1 MRVRTI
7 LSAEIFKEARTPAI
21 KLNIHFGDDIGIRK
35 ASVQITDHYTPE
47 GLIGKQIS
55 AIVNFP
61 KRQIGQM
68 MSECLVIGFIRNDG
82 SVILECPIKRQKMGL
97 DWHKLPIII
106 CLNLY
111 REVLEMKQNANL
123 FAHFQSHFPDDSSTC
138 LLITDNGQT
147 ITYGQ
152 ADEASAQIAN
162 SLLELGASLGDRV
175 TVQVEKSVEAL
186 YLYLGCLRAG
196 LVYHPLNTAYTA
208 SEIEYFLT
216 NAEPSIIICKSEFQD
231 IVKSVTVNC
240 SVKAILT
247 LNADGTGTLLDLIQD
262 ACTTAQ
268 TAMRCGTDMAALLY
282 SSGTTGR
289 PKGIMLS
296 HDNLRSNAEIL
307 VDSWGFSSS
316 DRLLHMLPIYHVHG
330 LFVGIS
336 CVLMSGASMSWHK
349 SYNDDI
355 AVNAMPECTVMMGVP
370 TYYTRLLKNHKF
382 SSDCCQTMR
391 LFISGSAPL
400 LSETFHEFKARCGHT
415 ILERYGMSET
425 NMNTSN
431 PLDGERKPGTVGPA
445 LPGVLIKI
453 VDDQGQEVILGDI
466 GNLQVKGP
474 NVFSG
479 YWRMPE
485 KTKKDFTTDGFF
497 NTGDK
502 ASIDDNGYIS
512 IVGRSKDLIIC
523 GGLNVYPKE
532 VEMVIDDISEIKE
545 SAIIGAPDADFGEVV
560 VAIIV
565 VEDSYSLDNKFIEKK
580 VINYCKTQ
588 LANFKIPKRVD
599 VVNSL
604 PRNAMGKVQ
613 KNLLRDR
620 LK

>member
-1 MRVRTI
+1 M
-7 LSAEIFKEARTPAI
+7 EK
-21 KLNIHFGDDIGIRK
+21 
-35 ASVQITDHYTPE
+35 
-47 GLIGKQIS
+47 
-55 AIVNFP
+55 
-61 KRQIGQM
+61 
-68 MSECLVIGFIRNDG
+68 
-82 SVILECPIKRQKMGL
+82 
-97 DWHKLPIII
+97 
-106 CLNLY
+106 
-111 REVLEMKQNANL
+111 NANL
-123 FAHFQSHFPDDSSTC
+123 FAHFQSHFPDDLSTC
-138 LLITDNGQT
+138 LLVTDNGQT
-147 ITYGQ
+147 VTYGQ
-152 ADEASAQIAN
+152 AAEASAQIAN
-162 SLLELGASLGDRV
+162 SLLDLGALTGDRV

-196 LVYHPLNTAYTA
+196 LVYHPLNTAYTT
-208 SEIEYFLT
+208 SELEYFLT
-216 NAEPSIIICKSEFQD
+216 NAEPSIIICKSESQET
-231 IVKSVTVNC
+231 IKSISV
-240 SVKAILT
+240 SGGVKAILT
-247 LNADGTGTLLDLIQD
+247 LDTDGTGTLVDLIQD
-262 ACTTAQ
+262 ANITFQ
-268 TAMRCGTDMAALLY
+268 TVQRRGKDMAALLY
-282 SSGTTGR
+282 SSGTTGK

-307 VDSWGFSSS
+307 VDVWGFSSS

-355 AVNAMPECTVMMGVP
+355 AVTALSKCTVMMGVP
-370 TYYTRLLKNHKF
+370 TYYTRLLSNHRF

-400 LSETFHEFKARCGHT
+400 LTETFYQFQARCGHT

-431 PLDGERKPGTVGPA
+431 PLDGERKPGTVGTA
-445 LPGVLIKI
+445 LPGVMLKI
-453 VDDQGQEVILGDI
+453 VSDEGHEVLPGDI

-485 KTKKDFTTDGFF
+485 KTSEDFTEDGFF
-497 NTGDK
+497 DTGDK
-502 ASIDDNGYIS
+502 AMIDCDGYVS

-532 VEMVIDDISEIKE
+532 VEMVIDDIPEIRE

-560 VAIIV
+560 IAIIV
-565 VEDSYSLDNKFIEKK
+565 TEDSCSVDNDFLGNK
-580 VINYCKTQ
+580 VISFCRTQ
-588 LANFKIPKRVD
+588 LANFKIPKRVEIIE
-599 VVNSL
+599 SL

-613 KNLLRDR
+613 KNLLRER
-620 LK
+620 FK

>member
-1 MRVRTI
+1 M
-7 LSAEIFKEARTPAI
+7 EK
-21 KLNIHFGDDIGIRK
+21 
-35 ASVQITDHYTPE
+35 
-47 GLIGKQIS
+47 
-55 AIVNFP
+55 
-61 KRQIGQM
+61 
-68 MSECLVIGFIRNDG
+68 
-82 SVILECPIKRQKMGL
+82 
-97 DWHKLPIII
+97 
-106 CLNLY
+106 
-111 REVLEMKQNANL
+111 NANL
-123 FAHFQSHFPDDSSTC
+123 FAHFQSHFPDDLSTC
-138 LLITDNGQT
+138 LLVTDDGQT
-147 ITYGQ
+147 VTYGQ
-152 ADEASAQIAN
+152 AVEASAQIAN
-162 SLLELGASLGDRV
+162 SLVDLGALTGDRV

-196 LVYHPLNTAYTA
+196 LVYHPLNTAYTT
-208 SEIEYFLT
+208 SELEYFLT
-216 NAEPSIIICKSEFQD
+216 NAEPTIIICKSESQE
-231 IVKSVTVNC
+231 IIKSISVSG

-247 LNADGTGTLLDLIQD
+247 LDADGTGTLVDLSQD
-262 ACTTAQ
+262 ANTTAQ
-268 TAMRCGTDMAALLY
+268 IAQRCGTDMAALLY

-307 VDSWGFSSS
+307 VNAWGFSSS

-336 CVLMSGASMSWHK
+336 CVLMSGASMSWHR

-355 AVNAMPECTVMMGVP
+355 AVTAMSKCTVMMGVP
-370 TYYTRLLKNHKF
+370 TYYTRLLNNHRF

-400 LSETFHEFKARCGHT
+400 LTETFHQFQARCGHT

-431 PLDGERKPGTVGPA
+431 PLEGERKPGTVGPP
-445 LPGVLIKI
+445 LPGVLLKI
-453 VDDQGQEVILGDI
+453 VDEGGHEVLTNDI

-485 KTKKDFTTDGFF
+485 KTSEDFTSDGFF
-497 NTGDK
+497 ITGDK
-502 ASIDDNGYIS
+502 AIIDGDGYVS

-532 VEMVIDDISEIKE
+532 VEMVIDDIPEVKE
-545 SAIIGAPDADFGEVV
+545 SAIIGAPDRDFGEVV
-560 VAIIV
+560 IAIV
-565 VEDSYSLDNKFIEKK
+565 VIEDNCSAHNDFLEKK
-580 VINYCKTQ
+580 VISFCKTQ
-588 LANFKIPKRVD
+588 LANFKVPKRIEIVQ
-599 VVNSL
+599 SL

-613 KNLLRDR
+613 KNLLRER
-620 LK
+620 FK